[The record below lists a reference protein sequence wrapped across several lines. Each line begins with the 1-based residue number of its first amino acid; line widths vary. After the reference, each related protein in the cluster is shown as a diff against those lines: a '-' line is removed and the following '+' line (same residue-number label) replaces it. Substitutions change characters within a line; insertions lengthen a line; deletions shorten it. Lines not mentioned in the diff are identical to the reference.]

1 LSIAPIRSFS
11 VGGIM
16 FAGIVLTGSIG
27 VLAIVLT
34 VALLGNETL
43 LETVSEAIPGIGLLG
58 ILVFV
63 AATIWEIVRGQSN
76 L

>member
-1 LSIAPIRSFS
+1 
-11 VGGIM
+11 M

-43 LETVSEAIPGIGLLG
+43 PAWVSEVMLGIVLLG
-58 ILVFV
+58 MLAIVGS
-63 AATIWEIVRGQSN
+63 AIWKIVREQSRP
-76 L
+76 